1 MSTRRNPFAALLLSL
16 IVPGLGQIY
25 NKEPTK
31 GIVVMSACLGL
42 GLLAYALP
50 GLHKVTA
57 ALLLLVVWISVS
69 IEAYKIAQ
77 ASGQPVDF
85 YYRTPFVV
93 GMLLVVGPLALP
105 LLWKSPYFSRVSR
118 WTWTIIV
125 VGVALLF
132 VATPYVLN
140 WMIEWTPQ
148 LAPILAEAAS

>member
-1 MSTRRNPFAALLLSL
+1 MS
-16 IVPGLGQIY
+16 V
-25 NKEPTK
+25 
-31 GIVVMSACLGL
+31 CLGL
-42 GLLAYALP
+42 GLLGYALP
-50 GLHKVTA
+50 GLHKVAA
-57 ALLLLVVWISVS
+57 ALLLLVIWISAS
-69 IEAYKIAQ
+69 IEAYKIAH

-105 LLWKSPYFSRVSR
+105 LLWKSPYFSRIAR

-140 WMIEWTPQ
+140 WMIERTAEP
-148 LAPILAEAAS
+148 APALAEAAS

>member
-1 MSTRRNPFAALLLSL
+1 MSTRRNPFVALVLSL

-25 NKEPTK
+25 NKEPAK
-31 GIVVMSACLGL
+31 GIVVMSMCVGL

-57 ALLLLVVWISVS
+57 ALLALAVWISAS

-85 YYRTPFVV
+85 YYRTAFVV
-93 GMLLVVGPLALP
+93 GMLLLVGPLALP
-105 LLWKSPYFSRVSR
+105 LLWKSPYFSSLAR

-132 VATPYVLN
+132 VATPYFLS
-140 WMIEWTPQ
+140 WIIERTPN
-148 LAPILAEAAS
+148 LAQAFAGASG